1 MKLFIITIAI
11 LWGLILTAEPALAS
25 CTYQTIIIDGRTHV
39 CTTCCY
45 GAAGCTTS
53 CS

>member
-1 MKLFIITIAI
+1 MKPFIVIVAV
-11 LWGLILTAEPALAS
+11 LWWLILTAEPALAS
-25 CTYQTIIIDGRTHV
+25 CTYQTIIIDGQTRV

-45 GAAGCTTS
+45 GAAGCTTN

>member
-1 MKLFIITIAI
+1 MRLFICTVAI
-11 LWGLILTAEPALAS
+11 LWAIVLTSEPALAS
-25 CTYQTIIIDGRTHV
+25 CTYQTIIIDGQTRV

-45 GAAGCTTS
+45 SSGCTTS